1 MKNIYLSSVKKLLVL
16 LMIISSLG
24 VTAQTSVTIQPDRIG
39 CVGDTIHIPIHVTG
53 TNVYNMAFYITYDH
67 SVLSQAGLVNYVENW
82 MPVFVYPVPF
92 YNPSYNPTTLAC
104 FLDVAGSSGITLN
117 NDKVIDLVFQVIGIG
132 STSLHL
138 RTAPDPLPVS
148 GIWDYLGGPILP
160 VTYTDN
166 IVTGT
171 NFLPA
176 SVTIASNPVM
186 PICPGSMVTFTATPV
201 NGGINPA
208 FQWKNMNIDIPGA
221 TNATYITN
229 TLLRN
234 DQITCVMTSSYPCA
248 TGSPATSNVIT
259 VTFPYADFVAGLAG
273 IDQAICYNTIPD
285 AIQAD
290 NPTGGIAP
298 YSLQWESSTDGILW
312 SPIFG
317 ETNNIYAPPA
327 LNQTTMYRQ
336 MQSYTGICGTE
347 TVYTNIVTIQVYPQ
361 FMAGSIAASQIRC
374 YGAVPDQLI
383 GIPPTGGKTPYTY
396 QWQDS
401 PDGITWSNISGATD
415 LNFNPPA
422 LYQTTYYQMLQTSSG
437 DCGTVA
443 TNMLTITIHNQLI
456 AGDATP
462 PQTKCY
468 GATPSPLSIINTTGG
483 SGLFTYQWQD
493 SPDGVI
499 WSDISGATA
508 NTYTFTAP
516 LTTTTYYRAEITDTY
531 CILNPLTIEYTNPV
545 LITIY
550 DQLVAG
556 DATQPQ
562 TICYGGTPA
571 PLSIINTTGGS
582 GLFTYQWQDSPD
594 GVVWSDIPGA
604 TDNTYTFPTP
614 LTMTMH
620 YQAEITDTYCGTN
633 PLTVEVTN
641 PVTIIVN
648 PLPVPT
654 ITGPIAACVN
664 STGNI
669 YTTEAGMTGYTWV
682 VVGGTIVGPT
692 TGNSINVTW
701 TTVGA
706 QSVSVNYTDGNGC
719 TAAAPTVLAVTVNPL
734 PVPTITGPATACN
747 YSTGNVYTTEAGM
760 TGYIWTVVG
769 GTITAGSGTN
779 AVTVTWNTVGSQSI
793 SVNYTNGNGCT
804 AAAPTVKPVTIYAL
818 PAPTIAGLSVVCAGT
833 TSVAYS
839 TEPGM
844 TGYVWTISSG
854 GTITSGIGTNNVLVT
869 WNTAGAQSISVNYTN
884 ANGCT
889 ALTPTVF
896 NVTVNPLPT
905 PTITGPNSVCV
916 NSTGNVYTTETGMTN
931 YSWTVS
937 AGGTITSGS
946 TSNAITVTW
955 STTGAKTV
963 SVNYYNANNCTAANP
978 TVYNVTVNPLPV
990 PTITGLSTVCKG
1002 TTGVVYTTQTGMTNY
1017 IWTVSAG
1024 GTITAGGTPTSN
1036 SVTITWNTAGVQAV
1050 TVNYT
1055 NANGC
1060 TAASPVSYS
1069 VTVNPTPVPVIGS
1082 NNVPCVNS
1090 TGNNYYTET
1099 GMTGYVWTV
1108 SAGGTITSGQGT
1120 SSILVTWTV
1129 AGSQWVSVNYNNT
1142 YGCPAPTATVYNL
1155 FVNPLPN
1162 AAAAITGTANVC
1174 AGTNGVAYSTTPVM
1188 NATSYTWTL
1197 PAGATIATGA
1207 GTTNIT
1213 VNFGPTAVSGNIIMT
1228 GTNSCG
1234 NGAPSTFAVVVNPLP
1249 ANAGTITGP
1258 AAVCE
1263 GATSVGY
1270 TVPAIANATGY
1281 VWTVPAG
1288 ATIISGGNTNSI
1300 LVNFTTPGTGVI
1312 TVKGTNACG
1321 SGVVSPNFS
1330 VTVNAIPPAPVITAN
1345 GNVLTS
1351 SSPTGNQWYYE
1362 GNPIPG
1368 ATGQT
1373 YTVLN
1378 NTGYY
1383 WCVVTINGCSSG
1395 ISNKL
1400 WIEVVGIGEMPSD
1413 ASFSVYPVP
1422 NDGVFNISIDYPI
1435 EDTFTIMIYN
1445 QIGSKIFEI
1454 KDVNTVGGKYN
1465 KRVDLRPISTGM
1477 YSVIFMNSEHKVV
1490 KKFII
1495 NR

>member
-1 MKNIYLSSVKKLLVL
+1 
-16 LMIISSLG
+16 
-24 VTAQTSVTIQPDRIG
+24 
-39 CVGDTIHIPIHVTG
+39 
-53 TNVYNMAFYITYDH
+53 
-67 SVLSQAGLVNYVENW
+67 VN
-82 MPVFVYPVPF
+82 
-92 YNPSYNPTTLAC
+92 
-104 FLDVAGSSGITLN
+104 
-117 NDKVIDLVFQVIGIG
+117 
-132 STSLHL
+132 
-138 RTAPDPLPVS
+138 PLPVPT
-148 GIWDYLGGPILP
+148 ITGPIAACVNSTGNIYTTETGMTGYTWVVVGGTIVGP
-160 VTYTDN
+160 TTGNSISVTWTTVGAQSVSVNYTDGN
-166 IVTGT
+166 GCTAAAPTVLAVT
-171 NFLPA
+171 
-176 SVTIASNPVM
+176 
-186 PICPGSMVTFTATPV
+186 
-201 NGGINPA
+201 
-208 FQWKNMNIDIPGA
+208 
-221 TNATYITN
+221 
-229 TLLRN
+229 
-234 DQITCVMTSSYPCA
+234 
-248 TGSPATSNVIT
+248 
-259 VTFPYADFVAGLAG
+259 
-273 IDQAICYNTIPD
+273 
-285 AIQAD
+285 
-290 NPTGGIAP
+290 
-298 YSLQWESSTDGILW
+298 
-312 SPIFG
+312 
-317 ETNNIYAPPA
+317 
-327 LNQTTMYRQ
+327 
-336 MQSYTGICGTE
+336 
-347 TVYTNIVTIQVYPQ
+347 
-361 FMAGSIAASQIRC
+361 
-374 YGAVPDQLI
+374 
-383 GIPPTGGKTPYTY
+383 
-396 QWQDS
+396 
-401 PDGITWSNISGATD
+401 
-415 LNFNPPA
+415 
-422 LYQTTYYQMLQTSSG
+422 
-437 DCGTVA
+437 
-443 TNMLTITIHNQLI
+443 
-456 AGDATP
+456 
-462 PQTKCY
+462 
-468 GATPSPLSIINTTGG
+468 
-483 SGLFTYQWQD
+483 
-493 SPDGVI
+493 
-499 WSDISGATA
+499 
-508 NTYTFTAP
+508 
-516 LTTTTYYRAEITDTY
+516 
-531 CILNPLTIEYTNPV
+531 
-545 LITIY
+545 
-550 DQLVAG
+550 
-556 DATQPQ
+556 
-562 TICYGGTPA
+562 
-571 PLSIINTTGGS
+571 
-582 GLFTYQWQDSPD
+582 
-594 GVVWSDIPGA
+594 
-604 TDNTYTFPTP
+604 
-614 LTMTMH
+614 
-620 YQAEITDTYCGTN
+620 
-633 PLTVEVTN
+633 
-641 PVTIIVN
+641 VN

-692 TGNSINVTW
+692 TGNSISVTW

-706 QSVSVNYTDGNGC
+706 QSVSVNYTNGNGCTAAAPTVLPVTVNPLPVPTITGPLAACVNSTGNIYTTETGMTGYIWVVVGGTIVGPTTGNSISVTWTTVGAQSVSVNYTNGNGC

-818 PAPTIAGLSVVCAGT
+818 PTPTIAGLSVVCAGT

-916 NSTGNVYTTETGMTN
+916 NSTGHVYTTEAGMTN

-963 SVNYYNANNCTAANP
+963 SVNYYNANNCTAATP

-1090 TGNNYYTET
+1090 TGNNYYTES

-1213 VNFGPTAVSGNIIMT
+1213 VNFGPTAVSGNIIVT

-1263 GATSVGY
+1263 GATSVTY
-1270 TVPAIANATGY
+1270 SVPAIANATGY
-1281 VWTVPAG
+1281 VWTVPTG

-1300 LVNFTTPGTGVI
+1300 KVNFTTPGTGVI

-1383 WCVVTINGCSSG
+1383 WCVVTINGCSSE
-1395 ISNKL
+1395 ISNKI
-1400 WIEVVGIGEMPSD
+1400 WIEVVGIGEMPSE

-1465 KRVDLRPISTGM
+1465 QRVDLRPISTGM

>member
-1 MKNIYLSSVKKLLVL
+1 ATLRVSGDYPQWAY
-16 LMIISSLG
+16 G
-24 VTAQTSVTIQPDRIG
+24 YTGSVTDVNG
-39 CVGDTIHIPIHVTG
+39 CV
-53 TNVYNMAFYITYDH
+53 
-67 SVLSQAGLVNYVENW
+67 
-82 MPVFVYPVPF
+82 
-92 YNPSYNPTTLAC
+92 
-104 FLDVAGSSGITLN
+104 
-117 NDKVIDLVFQVIGIG
+117 
-132 STSLHL
+132 
-138 RTAPDPLPVS
+138 
-148 GIWDYLGGPILP
+148 
-160 VTYTDN
+160 
-166 IVTGT
+166 
-171 NFLPA
+171 
-176 SVTIASNPVM
+176 SNP
-186 PICPGSMVTFTATPV
+186 
-201 NGGINPA
+201 
-208 FQWKNMNIDIPGA
+208 MNI
-221 TNATYITN
+221 
-229 TLLRN
+229 
-234 DQITCVMTSSYPCA
+234 QMT
-248 TGSPATSNVIT
+248 
-259 VTFPYADFVAGLAG
+259 F
-273 IDQAICYNTIPD
+273 NTIPD
-285 AIQAD
+285 
-290 NPTGGIAP
+290 PTITGPIAACVN
-298 YSLQWESSTDGILW
+298 STG
-312 SPIFG
+312 
-317 ETNNIYAPPA
+317 NIY
-327 LNQTTMYRQ
+327 TTEAGMTGYTWVVVGGTIVGPSTGNSIDVTWTTVGA
-336 MQSYTGICGTE
+336 QSVSVNYT
-347 TVYTNIVTIQVYPQ
+347 
-361 FMAGSIAASQIRC
+361 
-374 YGAVPDQLI
+374 
-383 GIPPTGGKTPYTY
+383 
-396 QWQDS
+396 
-401 PDGITWSNISGATD
+401 
-415 LNFNPPA
+415 
-422 LYQTTYYQMLQTSSG
+422 
-437 DCGTVA
+437 A
-443 TNMLTITIHNQLI
+443 TNGCT
-456 AGDATP
+456 ATLP
-462 PQTKCY
+462 T
-468 GATPSPLSIINTTGG
+468 
-483 SGLFTYQWQD
+483 
-493 SPDGVI
+493 
-499 WSDISGATA
+499 
-508 NTYTFTAP
+508 
-516 LTTTTYYRAEITDTY
+516 
-531 CILNPLTIEYTNPV
+531 V
-545 LITIY
+545 L
-550 DQLVAG
+550 
-556 DATQPQ
+556 
-562 TICYGGTPA
+562 
-571 PLSIINTTGGS
+571 
-582 GLFTYQWQDSPD
+582 
-594 GVVWSDIPGA
+594 
-604 TDNTYTFPTP
+604 
-614 LTMTMH
+614 
-620 YQAEITDTYCGTN
+620 
-633 PLTVEVTN
+633 
-641 PVTIIVN
+641 PVTVN

-669 YTTEAGMTGYTWV
+669 YTTETGMTGYTWV

-719 TAAAPTVLAVTVNPL
+719 TAAAPTVLAVTVNPLPVPTITGPIAACVNSAGNIYTTEAGMTAYTWVVVGGTIVGPSTGNSINVTWTMVGAQSVSVIYTDGNGCTAAAPTVLAVTVNPLPVPTITGPITACMNATGNIYTTEAGMTGYTWVVVGGTIVGPSTGNSISVTWTTVGAQSVSVNYTDGNGCTAAVPTVLAVTVNPLPVPTITGPTPVCVTSSGNVYTTQAGMTGYIWSVSFGGTITAGGTSTDNTVTVTWNTTGLHAVLVNYTDGNGCTGFVPALYGVTVNPLPVPTISGPASVCQNSTGNVYTTETGMTGYTWAVSAGGTITAGGTATDNSVTITWNTVGPQTVSVNYIDGNGCTGAVPAVYAVTVNPLPVPTINGPLAACVNSTGNIYTTETGMTGYTWVVVGGTIVGPSTGNSINVTWTTVGAQSVSVNYTDGNGCTAVAPTVLAVTVNPL

-818 PAPTIAGLSVVCAGT
+818 PTPTIAGLSVVCAGT

-869 WNTAGAQSISVNYTN
+869 WSTAGAQSISVNYTN

-916 NSTGNVYTTETGMTN
+916 NSTGHVYTTETGMTN

-963 SVNYYNANNCTAANP
+963 SVNYYNANNCTAATP

-1090 TGNNYYTET
+1090 TGNNYYTES

-1213 VNFGPTAVSGNIIMT
+1213 VNFGPTAVSGNIIVT

-1263 GATSVGY
+1263 GATSVTY

-1300 LVNFTTPGTGVI
+1300 KVNFTTPGTGVI

-1373 YTVLN
+1373 YTVMN

-1383 WCVVTINGCSSG
+1383 WCVVTINGCSSE
-1395 ISNKL
+1395 ISNKI
-1400 WIEVVGIGEMPSD
+1400 WIEVVGIGEMPSE

-1422 NDGVFNISIDYPI
+1422 NEGVFNISIDYPI

-1465 KRVDLRPISTGM
+1465 HRVDLRPISTGM
-1477 YSVIFMNSEHKVV
+1477 YSVIFMNSEHKIV